1 MQKSSTTRL
10 RDLDFDNVIMV
21 CWSGDKMTMVTTCHE
36 QRAVVHALDS
46 ALQKAISDLSPEGAT
61 VH

>member
-1 MQKSSTTRL
+1 
-10 RDLDFDNVIMV
+10 LDFDNVIMV